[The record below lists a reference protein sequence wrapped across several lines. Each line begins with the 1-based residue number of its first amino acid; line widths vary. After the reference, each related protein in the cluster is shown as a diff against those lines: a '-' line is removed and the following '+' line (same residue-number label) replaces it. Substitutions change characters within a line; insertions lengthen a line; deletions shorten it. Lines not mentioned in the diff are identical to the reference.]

1 MKRTIS
7 MGLMVLLVIF
17 SALPVAAGESPLILD
32 LDEAILLALENNPE
46 ILSAQQEIFKAEGV
60 ISVAKGGFLPS
71 LSAGGGYTIEEDSV
85 SGTDDGRYM
94 QADITLSQTVYQGGK
109 LQAYRKQADLSL
121 SIAEAYLAEMEHE
134 VLLEVYKQ
142 FHDILLAKDNVGT
155 AKDALAYAESYFSE
169 MEKKRDIGLA
179 TNLEVIRAEKLL
191 VAGRKDLVSAT
202 NELKSAMTVLAEMLG
217 LDVTDPPQVRGSLF
231 CSPFE
236 GDIEG
241 SRRTAMT
248 KRPELT
254 RPQAQVKI
262 QEQNI
267 EIARS
272 GLRPSVTLS
281 ASLNYNEATK
291 NSVNGSND
299 DWSVEARMDIPLYDG
314 GITKGKIIQ
323 ERASLEQTRR
333 SLEQQIRS
341 IETEVEKAYLEMET
355 IWNFVKEM
363 EKELELAEESLRLAE
378 VGYREGVSIQLDV
391 LDARSGLT
399 QARKQYSEAL
409 KNYNVAL
416 ATLWKSEGTLSENLI
431 TQRPVKE

>member
-1 MKRTIS
+1 
-7 MGLMVLLVIF
+7 
-17 SALPVAAGESPLILD
+17 
-32 LDEAILLALENNPE
+32 
-46 ILSAQQEIFKAEGV
+46 
-60 ISVAKGGFLPS
+60 
-71 LSAGGGYTIEEDSV
+71 
-85 SGTDDGRYM
+85 
-94 QADITLSQTVYQGGK
+94 
-109 LQAYRKQADLSL
+109 
-121 SIAEAYLAEMEHE
+121 
-134 VLLEVYKQ
+134 
-142 FHDILLAKDNVGT
+142 
-155 AKDALAYAESYFSE
+155 
-169 MEKKRDIGLA
+169 
-179 TNLEVIRAEKLL
+179 
-191 VAGRKDLVSAT
+191 
-202 NELKSAMTVLAEMLG
+202 
-217 LDVTDPPQVRGSLF
+217 
-231 CSPFE
+231 
-236 GDIEG
+236 
-241 SRRTAMT
+241 MT

-254 RPQAQVKI
+254 RLQAQVKI

>member
-7 MGLMVLLVIF
+7 MGLMVLMVTF
-17 SALPVAAGESPLILD
+17 SALPVVAGESPLILD

-46 ILSAQQEIFKAEGV
+46 ILSAKQEIVKAEGV
-60 ISVAKGGFLPS
+60 ISVAQGGFLPS
-71 LSAGGGYTIEEDSV
+71 LSVGSGYTIEENSAGD
-85 SGTDDGRYM
+85 TDDDRYM
-94 QADITLSQTVYQGGK
+94 EADLSLSQTVYQGGK
-109 LQAYRKQADLSL
+109 LRAYRKQADLSL
-121 SIAEAYLAEMEHE
+121 SIAEAYLAEKEHE
-134 VLLEVYKQ
+134 ILLEVYRQ
-142 FHDILLAKDNVGT
+142 FHDILLAKDNVDT
-155 AKDALAYAESYFSE
+155 AKNAQAYAEGYFSE
-169 MEKKRDIGLA
+169 MEKKRNLGLA

-202 NELKSAMTVLAEMLG
+202 NELKSAMTVLAEILG
-217 LDVTDPPQVRGSLF
+217 LDVTVPPQVRGSLF

-236 GDIEG
+236 GNIER
-241 SRRTAMT
+241 SRQMAMT

-254 RPQAQVKI
+254 RLQAQVKT

-299 DWSVEARMDIPLYDG
+299 DWSVKARMDIPLYDG
-314 GITKGKIIQ
+314 GVTRGKIIQ

-333 SLEQQIRS
+333 SLEQQERS
-341 IETEVEKAYLEMET
+341 IETEIEKAYLGMET
-355 IWNFVKEM
+355 NWNSVKEM

-399 QARKQYSEAL
+399 LARKQYSEAL
-409 KNYNVAL
+409 KNYDLAL
-416 ATLWKSEGTLSENLI
+416 ATLWKAEGTLSENLI

>member
-254 RPQAQVKI
+254 RLQAQVKI

-267 EIARS
+267 EIA
-272 GLRPSVTLS
+272 
-281 ASLNYNEATK
+281 
-291 NSVNGSND
+291 
-299 DWSVEARMDIPLYDG
+299 
-314 GITKGKIIQ
+314 
-323 ERASLEQTRR
+323 
-333 SLEQQIRS
+333 
-341 IETEVEKAYLEMET
+341 LEMET